1 MGINMK
7 KSLINIIKVI
17 MLPVLVYLFFYIA
30 SDGRFGSKAS
40 LLMIAQ
46 QSLAPTLIS
55 LAMAPNM
62 LSGRMDLSAGS
73 IVMLAAMFSARLV
86 NTADIGLVPFAFVC
100 IVSAT
105 ILGAI
110 SGYLYLK
117 MRVPAIVTALGICMI
132 YETLS
137 NLSSISWVTAVKG
150 NVTILGKQPYNFI
163 IFAVIFAA
171 FYVLLNHSKFG
182 YHVRA
187 IANSQH
193 IAGNSGIDIKKNAFL
208 CYVISGVILGVAALL
223 KISIQGSIDTPVF
236 MSSTNI
242 IFNCMLGIYIGIA
255 LEKYCNLT
263 IGILIGNIIM
273 NMMASG
279 LLSMGL
285 SASLQDTASGVV
297 LMVIMVFTYNN
308 QRVMDFISERKER
321 QRVVK
326 MNI

>member
-1 MGINMK
+1 MINK
-7 KSLINIIKVI
+7 KSLAFDIIKVI
-17 MLPVLVYLFFYIA
+17 MLPVLVYLFFYLA

-62 LSGRMDLSAGS
+62 LCGRMDLSAGS

-86 NTADIGLVPFAFVC
+86 NDFHLGLVPFAAVC
-100 IVSAT
+100 IGAAI
-105 ILGAI
+105 ILGTL
-110 SGYLYLK
+110 SGFLYLK
-117 MRVPAIVTALGICMI
+117 MRVPAIVTALGICMV

-163 IFAVIFAA
+163 LFAIMFTA
-171 FYVLLNHSKFG
+171 FYFLLNHSKFG

-187 IANSQH
+187 IANGQH
-193 IAGNSGIDIKKNAFL
+193 IARNSGINIKKNAFM
-208 CYVISGVILGVAALL
+208 CYAVSGIILGVAALL

-255 LEKYCNLT
+255 LERYCNLT
-263 IGILIGNIIM
+263 IGILVGNIIM

-297 LMVIMVFTYNN
+297 LLVIMIFTYNN
-308 QRVMDFISERKER
+308 QRVMDFIAEKKER
-321 QRVVK
+321 QSVIK
-326 MNI
+326 LNA